1 MSNIIGVDIGGTNVD
16 IGVVTENYEVLDYN
30 RFKTTKDSVEALI
43 DNICSTVIPLAEV
56 YGCKTIGI
64 GSPGRTADNRTIIRA
79 GNIPYKNTPL
89 ADIVESKTGL
99 EVYLDNDASCAL
111 YGEKFAGAG
120 KDVSNMVVITIG
132 TGIGGGIM
140 IDRKTYH
147 GANNRAGE
155 IGHFIIDINGRSCS
169 CGLHGCFE
177 QYASVKAFV
186 TMAKIAAVQNK
197 GSILFQMA
205 GGNPE
210 NIGGR
215 LPFRAM
221 YLGCDVSKKVIEEYI
236 YYLACGINSL
246 NKIFQPDV
254 FVLTGGLVNEGPVI
268 TDMLKPHLLSDVNV
282 KISPLNGK
290 AGLIGAALIKKER
303 ESYAFPCENV

>member
-1 MSNIIGVDIGGTNVD
+1 MNNLIGVDIGGTNVD
-16 IGVVTENYEVLDYN
+16 IGVVSEDYKVLEYTK
-30 RFKTTKDSVEALI
+30 FKTNKASVSAMLG
-43 DNICSTVIPLAEV
+43 DICNTIIPLAKQ
-56 YGCKTIGI
+56 YGCEIIGI
-64 GSPGRTADNRTIIRA
+64 GSPGRTVDNRRILRA
-79 GNIPYKNTPL
+79 GNIPYDNTPV
-89 ADIVESKTGL
+89 ADIIESRTGKR
-99 EVYLDNDASCAL
+99 VYLDNDASCAL

-120 KDVSNMVVITIG
+120 RDVSNMIVITIG

-147 GANNRAGE
+147 GTNNRAGE
-155 IGHFIIDINGRSCS
+155 LGHFIMDINGRACS

-186 TMAKIAAVQNK
+186 ILARKAAVENK
-197 GSILFQMA
+197 GSLLFEMA
-205 GGNPE
+205 QGKPE

-221 YLGCDVSKKVIEEYI
+221 YLGCEISKKVIDEYI

-246 NKIFQPDV
+246 AKIFQPDL
-254 FVLTGGLVNEGPVI
+254 FVLTGGLINEGSII
-268 TDMLKPHLLSDVNV
+268 TDLLSPRLLEGVNV

-303 ESYAFPCENV
+303 ESYCLSCEKV